1 MMIKHVKDKTII
13 SLNPKEY
20 YQLKEV
26 LIDEDKEKALLFIKN
41 VLGKKIKEVE
51 RPKCVPVFEASYR
64 PNQKDKFIKR

>member
-26 LIDEDKEKALLFIKN
+26 LIDEDKECFRQKN
-41 VLGKKIKEVE
+41 KGNRKT
-51 RPKCVPVFEASYR
+51 
-64 PNQKDKFIKR
+64 